1 MPTDWLTAAAMLLC
15 GLVVGFMFV
24 YGMKRR
30 ALRGDVERDD
40 LEAKRDALARELR
53 DLDDRGGNAF
63 ERARLQHEL
72 QALGAPAASPVRAA
86 EGGGA
91 PQSAALRGFL
101 YGALSVAILAGIGWF
116 VSRSTSQRPDD
127 LQAHDD
133 LAKSA
138 LDREDFQ
145 EVARQ
150 TQYVLQRSPN
160 DARALTYQA
169 LVRIA
174 MGQNEVAA
182 QMLSRATQ
190 SDPNLLDALVATA
203 WIRSQSGDSAGAEA
217 AVAEAKQRHP
227 EQAARLDELLA
238 RMRPSQ
244 PIHVVLNVQR
254 GARLPSSGFIF
265 ITARNVGVTSGPP
278 VAVKRLAIGSF
289 PMTVDITSADSM
301 MGQQLPSRV
310 RIEARVDS
318 DGDPLTK
325 SPEDL
330 SAAQDGVALGSTVS
344 LTLRRM
350 QNEE

>member
-1 MPTDWLTAAAMLLC
+1 MLLC

-30 ALRGDVERDD
+30 VLSGDVERDD

-63 ERARLQHEL
+63 ERARLEREIGLSGGQPPPAVQHEDTRGRL
-72 QALGAPAASPVRAA
+72 SSTLK
-86 EGGGA
+86 
-91 PQSAALRGFL
+91 GFL

-116 VSRSTSQRPDD
+116 VWRSTSQRPDD
-127 LQAHDD
+127 LQTHDD

-138 LDREDFQ
+138 LDREDFP

-150 TQYVLQRSPN
+150 TQFVLQRSPN

-174 MGQNEVAA
+174 MGQNEAAA
-182 QMLSRATQ
+182 QMLARARQ

-203 WIRSQSGDSAGAEA
+203 WILSQSGDSAGAEA

-254 GARLPSSGFIF
+254 GARVPSSGFIF
-265 ITARNVGVTSGPP
+265 ITARNVGVASGPP
-278 VAVKRLAIGSF
+278 VAVKRLPIGSF

-301 MGQQLPSRV
+301 MGQQLPPRV

-318 DGDPLTK
+318 DGDPLTR
-325 SPEDL
+325 SPGDL
-330 SAAQDGVALGSTVS
+330 SAAQDGVSLGGTVS
-344 LTLRRM
+344 LSLR
-350 QNEE
+350 

>member
-1 MPTDWLTAAAMLLC
+1 
-15 GLVVGFMFV
+15 
-24 YGMKRR
+24 MKRR
-30 ALRGDVERDD
+30 VLATDVDRED

-63 ERARLQHEL
+63 ERARLQREL
-72 QALGAPAASPVRAA
+72 NAVSGGQPSSAVQRDASRGR
-86 EGGGA
+86 EDRRGRLSSTL
-91 PQSAALRGFL
+91 QGFL

-174 MGQNEVAA
+174 MGQNEVAG
-182 QMLSRATQ
+182 QMLARATQ

-217 AVAEAKQRHP
+217 AVAEAKRRHP
-227 EQAARLDELLA
+227 DQAERLDELLT

-244 PIHVVLNVQR
+244 PIHVVLNLER
-254 GARLPSSGFIF
+254 GARLPPSGFIF
-265 ITARNVGVTSGPP
+265 VTARNVGVTSGPP
-278 VAVKRLAIGSF
+278 VAVKRLPIGSF
-289 PMTVDITSADSM
+289 PMTVEITSADSM
-301 MGQQLPSRV
+301 MGQQLPPRV

-318 DGDPLTK
+318 DGDPLTR
-325 SPEDL
+325 SPGDL
-330 SAAQDGVALGSTVS
+330 SAVQDNVPLGSRIS
-344 LTLRRM
+344 LSLR
-350 QNEE
+350 